1 MDLNLKDKIVII
13 TGGGSGIGEATS
25 KLFAKEGAKV
35 IIADINEERAE
46 KVAREIGNL
55 AFPIKVDI
63 SKIDEIEYMVNNI
76 IDNFG
81 KIDILINNAGIYR
94 KGDILSI
101 TEDEFHELINVNV
114 KGVLFCTKYVAKEM
128 KKQKKGVIINIAS
141 EAGIVGIKN
150 QVIYNLTKSA
160 VISITKSCA
169 IDLAPY
175 GIRVNCIS
183 PGTTLTPLVEEAIK
197 NEKDPESIL
206 RMVESN
212 RPLNRLGKPEEIA
225 FAIVFLASDL
235 AGYATGANLSID
247 GGYTI
252 W

>member
-128 KKQKKGVIINIAS
+128 IKQKKGVIINIAS